1 MATADVRQRTKLRR
15 AENEVR
21 DAITGILTR
30 SGCRIA
36 EALATEIHQAYTGR
50 GWIPLPDIHC
60 PEHPS
65 IKKPCPLCP
74 RTPED
79 HDA

>member
-1 MATADVRQRTKLRR
+1 MKPAEAERRR
-15 AENEVR
+15 ADDDVQRAVE
-21 DAITGILTR
+21 AILTR
-30 SGCRIA
+30 EHCRIA
-36 EALATEIHQAYTGR
+36 GALKLEIHQAYTGR